1 MNCDLHT
8 YVRQT
13 HTQSQ
18 AMFTTCTVPYR
29 TVPYLA
35 VLYSTGTYNST
46 VEQQFG
52 QCFNELLDDIFLLKN
67 DFFFET
73 YNARCNSFMNK
84 CTYGTVR
91 YHLLEFFYFRK
102 QKLIHDV
109 TRAVTSYTRK
119 IESSPSQEIC
129 TEGTGTVPY
138 HTIPYCTVQIFFNSS
153 GFPRDNSFRSKT

>member
-73 YNARCNSFMNK
+73 YNARGNSFMDK
-84 CTYGTVR
+84 CTVSVPYGTILTR
-91 YHLLEFFYFRK
+91 IFLLVF
-102 QKLIHDV
+102 QKIEV
-109 TRAVTSYTRK
+109 NSRCYNSCYNCTSYTRK
-119 IESSPSQEIC
+119 LQTKYFVQTNFCRQS
-129 TEGTGTVPY
+129 TVRY
-138 HTIPYCTVQIFFNSS
+138 Q
-153 GFPRDNSFRSKT
+153 